1 MDTSHLASRIFRMYD
16 SNDDGH
22 IDFKEFMIIL
32 YIICNGPMEK
42 CLEQIFHIFDIADN
56 GTVSIEELSCVI
68 RYLFQMFLNNEQD
81 KGAEEALA
89 IQAFKEMDANDDG
102 KVTKE
107 EFVMA
112 CLNDDTISQML
123 ARKLIDVNLT
133 VLPAHA

>member
-1 MDTSHLASRIFRMYD
+1 
-16 SNDDGH
+16 
-22 IDFKEFMIIL
+22 
-32 YIICNGPMEK
+32 
-42 CLEQIFHIFDIADN
+42 
-56 GTVSIEELSCVI
+56 
-68 RYLFQMFLNNEQD
+68 MFLNNEQD

-89 IQAFKEMDANDDG
+89 IQAFKEMDANDDR